1 MLSVINSNINSFH
14 SSASAGD
21 HHNRQEYRHDHLPDL
36 EERTVHM
43 MDIYENGD
51 CFDQKRIILNVGGVK
66 HGKRFFS
73 DRC

>member
-1 MLSVINSNINSFH
+1 MLSVINSSNSFH
-14 SSASAGD
+14 SSVSGD
-21 HHNRQEYRHDHLPDL
+21 HHLNHHNQRHDHMPDI

-66 HGKRFFS
+66 HGT
-73 DRC
+73 